1 MSFAIVVRLKLT
13 NEVVDDGVNA
23 DVDVVDIDVVV
34 DVVDVSIMGHEAL
47 KKY

>member
-1 MSFAIVVRLKLT
+1 LSFAIVVRLKLT